1 MKLKIRK
8 NVLSEA
14 LNNVS
19 KALSSKNIV
28 PILSGI
34 KFNLTKEKLILT
46 ASMIL
51 QFKLK

>member
-34 KFNLTKEKLILT
+34 KFKAN
-46 ASMIL
+46 ASPL
-51 QFKLK
+51 YKP